1 MKEKIVEIL
10 TENGV
15 PKDSIEKIAKEVM
28 FEIEQ
33 AEGRLLLEINNY

>member
-1 MKEKIVEIL
+1 MREKIVKIL

-15 PKDSIEKIAKEVM
+15 PKDSIEKIAKELM

-33 AEGRLLLEINNY
+33 REGRLLVEINNY

>member
-1 MKEKIVEIL
+1 MIEKIVKIL

-15 PKDSIEKIAKEVM
+15 LKDSIEKITKELM

>member
-1 MKEKIVEIL
+1 MREKIVKIL
-10 TENGV
+10 TENDT
-15 PKDSIEKIAKEVM
+15 PKDSIEKIAKELM